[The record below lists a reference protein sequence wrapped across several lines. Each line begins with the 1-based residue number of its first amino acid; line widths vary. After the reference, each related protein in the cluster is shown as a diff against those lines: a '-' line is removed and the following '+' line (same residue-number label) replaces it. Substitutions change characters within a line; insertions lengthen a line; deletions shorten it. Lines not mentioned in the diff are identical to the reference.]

1 MRAKR
6 PYRDREE
13 AEVAVL
19 DALVDRGEEGMTVLE
34 LRAAVDADIEAI
46 ERALPAL
53 KRDGLIDVSADGG
66 DTVIRP
72 DERVVPAAGEVDPD
86 PSLASWLRERL
97 PF

>member
-6 PYRDREE
+6 AFRDRDDDQ
-13 AEVAVL
+13 VAVL

-46 ERALPAL
+46 ETALSAL
-53 KRDGLIDVSADGG
+53 KRDGLIDVSSDGSS
-66 DTVIRP
+66 TVIRP
-72 DERVVPAAGEVDPD
+72 DDRVVPTPGEEHPD
-86 PSLASWLRERL
+86 QSFLEWLRQQL